1 MSDGAAGVEPPP
13 MARTL
18 RRPDRDVPDDPAG
31 RRGQARL
38 DLARGAP
45 GGRGTGVTKWMVATL
60 VLGLVTVV
68 VLAQNTGRT
77 RLNLLWGG
85 IDAPLF
91 AILLLVGLGFAVL
104 TELGSLLWRHRRR
117 TRPAPERRG

>member
-1 MSDGAAGVEPPP
+1 
-13 MARTL
+13 MAPAL
-18 RRPDRDVPDDPAG
+18 RRPGHDVPADAG
-31 RRGQARL
+31 ERREQARL
-38 DLARGAP
+38 DLGR
-45 GGRGTGVTKWMVATL
+45 GGRGGGTGVTKWIVAML
-60 VLGLVTVV
+60 ILGLVVVV

-117 TRPAPERRG
+117 THTSPKPGS

>member
-1 MSDGAAGVEPPP
+1 MS
-13 MARTL
+13 RTL
-18 RRPDRDVPDDPAG
+18 RRPGHDVPDDPAE
-31 RRGQARL
+31 RREQARL
-38 DLARGAP
+38 DLGRGGQPEA
-45 GGRGTGVTKWMVATL
+45 RGTGVTKWTVAML
-60 VLGLVTVV
+60 VVGLFVVV

-117 TRPAPERRG
+117 TGRGSRS

>member
-1 MSDGAAGVEPPP
+1 MMLGAAGRTCL
-13 MARTL
+13 MAPAL
-18 RRPDRDVPDDPAG
+18 RRPGSDGPADASA
-31 RRGQARL
+31 RREQARV
-38 DLARGAP
+38 DLAEGGRP
-45 GGRGTGVTKWMVATL
+45 EGRGTGVTKWVVSMLIIAL
-60 VLGLVTVV
+60 VVVV

-91 AILLLVGLGFAVL
+91 AILLLVGVGFAVL

-117 TRPAPERRG
+117 GQGGSDRRS

>member
-1 MSDGAAGVEPPP
+1 M
-13 MARTL
+13 
-18 RRPDRDVPDDPAG
+18 
-31 RRGQARL
+31 
-38 DLARGAP
+38 DLAEGVRREGQ
-45 GGRGTGVTKWMVATL
+45 GTGVTKWVVSMLIVAL
-60 VLGLVTVV
+60 VVVV

-91 AILLLVGLGFAVL
+91 AILLLVGVGFAVL

-117 TRPAPERRG
+117 GHGGSDQRS

>member
-1 MSDGAAGVEPPP
+1 MS
-13 MARTL
+13 RTL
-18 RRPDRDVPDDPAG
+18 RRPGHDVPDDPAE
-31 RRGQARL
+31 RREQARL
-38 DLARGAP
+38 DLGRGGRREA
-45 GGRGTGVTKWMVATL
+45 RGTGVTKWTVTML
-60 VLGLVTVV
+60 VVGLIVVV

-117 TRPAPERRG
+117 THPGPEHRP

>member
-1 MSDGAAGVEPPP
+1 

-18 RRPDRDVPDDPAG
+18 RRPGHDVPADPAE
-31 RRGQARL
+31 RREQAQSE
-38 DLARGAP
+38 LATSAHP
-45 GGRGTGVTKWMVATL
+45 GGRGTGVTKWTVALL
-60 VLGLVTVV
+60 VLGLVVAV

-91 AILLLVGLGFAVL
+91 AILLVVGLGFAAL
-104 TELGSLLWRHRRR
+104 SELGSLVWRHRRR
-117 TRPAPERRG
+117 THGKP

>member
-1 MSDGAAGVEPPP
+1 
-13 MARTL
+13 MAPAL
-18 RRPDRDVPDDPAG
+18 RRPGSDVPADTSARREQARVDLAGGG
-31 RRGQARL
+31 RRE
-38 DLARGAP
+38 
-45 GGRGTGVTKWMVATL
+45 GRGTGVTKWVVSMLIVAL
-60 VLGLVTVV
+60 VVVV

-91 AILLLVGLGFAVL
+91 AILLLVGMGFAVL

-117 TRPAPERRG
+117 RQGGSDQRS

>member
-1 MSDGAAGVEPPP
+1 MT

-18 RRPDRDVPDDPAG
+18 RRPGHDVPSDPAE
-31 RRGQARL
+31 RRDQAESDLAKRGQ
-38 DLARGAP
+38 P
-45 GGRGTGVTKWMVATL
+45 GGHGTGVTKWTVSAL
-60 VLGLVTVV
+60 VLGLVAVV
-68 VLAQNTGRT
+68 LLAQNTGRT

-104 TELGSLLWRHRRR
+104 AELGSLVWRHRRR
-117 TRPAPERRG
+117 ATPGRTRS